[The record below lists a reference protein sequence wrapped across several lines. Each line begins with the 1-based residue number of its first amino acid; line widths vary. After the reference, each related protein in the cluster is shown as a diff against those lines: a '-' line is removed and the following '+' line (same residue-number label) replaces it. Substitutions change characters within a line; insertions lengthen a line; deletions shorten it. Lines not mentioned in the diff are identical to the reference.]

1 MQLSKPTVTE
11 FISVYMMVSTGAENR
26 RCTRP
31 SELFNMKEFKFL
43 LAVWKANLLSAMEYR
58 TAFLLQAVG
67 MMVND
72 FMYFVI
78 WIIFFDRFKDV
89 RGWGVND
96 MYLTYGVLASSFG
109 LVSLLFGNA
118 FNLSEIISKGRL
130 DYYLSLPRPVLLH
143 AVASRMIASGM
154 GDFTYGFISYG
165 LSGYFTWNG
174 LLRFVLATLLAAIVF
189 AAFLILIQSLAFWLG
204 VMSNLSALAL
214 NAMLTFGIYPITLFD
229 NYAKLILFTLIPAA
243 LMGAVPAE
251 FIRAFTWKTLAELL
265 VGAIV
270 FLFIAVTVFRLG
282 LRRYES
288 GSAIQVE
295 V

>member
-1 MQLSKPTVTE
+1 
-11 FISVYMMVSTGAENR
+11 
-26 RCTRP
+26 
-31 SELFNMKEFKFL
+31 MKELKFL

-58 TAFLLQAVG
+58 AAFVSQAVG

-78 WIIFFDRFKDV
+78 WIIFFDRFHDV
-89 RGWGVND
+89 RGWGLND
-96 MYLTYGVLASSFG
+96 MYVTYGVLASSFG
-109 LVSLLFGNA
+109 LVSMLFGNA
-118 FNLSEIISKGRL
+118 FYLSDIISKGRL
-130 DYYLSLPRPVLLH
+130 DYYLSMPRPVLLH
-143 AVASRMIASGM
+143 AVASRMIVSGV
-154 GDFTYGFISYG
+154 GDFSYGFLSYG
-165 LSGYFTWNG
+165 LSGFLTWDG
-174 LLRFVLATLLAAIVF
+174 LLRFCLATLFAAAVF

-204 VMSNLSALAL
+204 IMSNMTALAL

-229 NYAKLILFTLIPAA
+229 NYAKLILFTIIPAA

-251 FIRAFTWKTLAELL
+251 FIRAFTWQTLAEMLAGAMAFLL
-265 VGAIV
+265 LA
-270 FLFIAVTVFRLG
+270 IAVFRVG

>member
-1 MQLSKPTVTE
+1 M
-11 FISVYMMVSTGAENR
+11 
-26 RCTRP
+26 
-31 SELFNMKEFKFL
+31 MKELKFL
-43 LAVWKANLLSAMEYR
+43 LAIWKANLLSAMEYR
-58 TAFLLQAVG
+58 VAFLSQAIG

-78 WIIFFDRFKDV
+78 WIIFFDRFNDV
-89 RGWGVND
+89 RGWGLSD
-96 MYLTYGVLASSFG
+96 MYVTYGVLASSFG
-109 LVSLLFGNA
+109 LVSLFFGNA
-118 FNLSEIISKGRL
+118 FNLSDIISKGRL
-130 DYYLSLPRPVLLH
+130 DYYLSFPRPVLLH

-154 GDFTYGFISYG
+154 GDFSYGFISYA
-165 LSGYFTWNG
+165 LSGHFTWDG
-174 LLRFVLATLLAAIVF
+174 LARFLLATLLAAVVF

-204 VMSNLSALAL
+204 IMSNLSALAL

-251 FIRAFTWKTLAELL
+251 FIRTFTWQTLAQLL

-270 FLFIAVTVFRLG
+270 FLLVAIAVFRLG

>member
-1 MQLSKPTVTE
+1 
-11 FISVYMMVSTGAENR
+11 
-26 RCTRP
+26 
-31 SELFNMKEFKFL
+31 MKELKFL

-58 TAFLLQAVG
+58 AAFLSQVIG
-67 MMVND
+67 MMVNN
-72 FMYFVI
+72 FLYFVI
-78 WIIFFDRFKDV
+78 WIIFFDRFKTV
-89 RGWGVND
+89 RGWGIHD
-96 MYLTYGVLASSFG
+96 MYLTFGVLASSFG

-118 FNLSEIISKGRL
+118 FSLSEIISKGRL

-165 LSGYFTWNG
+165 LSGYFTWDG
-174 LLRFVLATLLAAIVF
+174 LLRFVLATLLAATVF
-189 AAFLILIQSLAFWLG
+189 AAFLILVQSLAFWMG
-204 VMSNLSALAL
+204 VISNLTNFAI
-214 NAMLTFGIYPITLFD
+214 NAMVTFGIYPITLFD
-229 NYAKLILFTLIPAA
+229 NYAKLILFTVIPAA

-251 FIRAFTWKTLAELL
+251 FIRTFTWQTLAELL
-265 VGAIV
+265 MGALI
-270 FLFIAVTVFRLG
+270 FLFIAVAVFRLG